1 MTRRISHIFLALA
14 LVGLLF
20 VPAISSAQST
30 GGKVGVVDMN
40 RVINETADGQAAKK
54 RLERDMTRRQR
65 ELDSKQKDFEK
76 FAEDLQ
82 SSFDMLTDD
91 AKAKRMQEY
100 QQKATELQQLY
111 GEHQQQLAE
120 AEAQA
125 TSKIIER
132 VIKIVED
139 VAKKGKYSLVV
150 DAGAVLYAASGNDL
164 TKEIIDLYNKA
175 H

>member
-1 MTRRISHIFLALA
+1 MTRRSSHILLAISLLA
-14 LVGLLF
+14 FLF
-20 VPAISSAQST
+20 VPAISSAQSAAN
-30 GGKVGVVDMN
+30 KVGVVDMN

-65 ELDSKQKDFEK
+65 ELDTKQKEFEK

-100 QQKATELQQLY
+100 QMKATELQQLY

-132 VIKIVED
+132 VIKIIED
-139 VAKKGKYSLVV
+139 VAKKDKYSLVV
-150 DAGAVLYAASGNDL
+150 DAGAVLYAGAGSDI

>member
-1 MTRRISHIFLALA
+1 MTRRISFIFLAMA

-20 VPAISSAQST
+20 APAVASAQ
-30 GGKVGVVDMN
+30 KVGVVDMN

-54 RLERDMTRRQR
+54 RLERDMTRRQK
-65 ELDSKQKDFEK
+65 ELDKKQKDFEK

-100 QQKATELQQLY
+100 QQQATELQQLY
-111 GEHQQQLAE
+111 AEHQQQLAE
-120 AEAQA
+120 AEAEA

-132 VIKIVED
+132 VIKIVQGI
-139 VAKKGKYSLVV
+139 AKKDKYTLVV
-150 DAGAVLYAASGNDL
+150 DQGAVLYVDSGSDL
-164 TKEIIDLYNKA
+164 TKKVIDLYNKQ